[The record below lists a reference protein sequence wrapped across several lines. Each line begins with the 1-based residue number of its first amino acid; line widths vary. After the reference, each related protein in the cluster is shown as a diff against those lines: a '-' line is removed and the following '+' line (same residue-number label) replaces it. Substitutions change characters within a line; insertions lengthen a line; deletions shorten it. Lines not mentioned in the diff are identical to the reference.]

1 MPQAGT
7 GIIPQTGAI
16 LTELEAATRRAYI
29 PSLYVQL
36 YQASPLFNALM
47 DSAFLASGGLSPVT
61 APVQGNSMVNGQWTD
76 YSGAFN
82 QPVTT
87 PGIQNAEFNLKAFVT
102 TIPFLGFEGLVQDNF
117 SVVPLIDARMNDAT
131 NYTIQQLATSLYN
144 NVSNTQQLIGLPGA
158 IDDGTAASTY
168 GGIARNTTN
177 SSGLAWW
184 ASSTVSNAG
193 AAVTPTRNLMFQY
206 INQVTKK
213 NGEMPKMAVMGIG
226 TWNMLAQDFTSQERY
241 VQGTGG
247 YSSGTAETL
256 FTALMVGSIPFYAD
270 PYCPE
275 GVVYLLNT
283 DYVNLYVHEKAAFHF
298 TGFVSQLP
306 NNQFGYIGA
315 ILTLLELVNVKPQS
329 HGKFLNLAYTP
340 I

>member
-7 GIIPQTGAI
+7 GIIPANGPI
-16 LTELEAATRRAYI
+16 LAELEATTRRAYI
-29 PSLYVQL
+29 PSLFVQL

-102 TIPFLGFEGLVQDNF
+102 TIPFLGFEGLVQDNY
-117 SVVPLIDARMNDAT
+117 SVVPLIDGRMNDAAS
-131 NYTIQQLATSLYN
+131 YTIQQLATALYTNVN
-144 NVSNTQQLIGLPGA
+144 NNQQLIGLPGA
-158 IDDGTAASTY
+158 IDDGTQAATY
-168 GGIARNTTN
+168 GGIARSTTN
-177 SSGLAWW
+177 TSGLAWW
-184 ASSTVSNAG
+184 QSSTVSNSG
-193 AAVTPTRNLMFQY
+193 GAVTPTRNLMFQY

-213 NGEMPKMAVMGIG
+213 NGEMPKMGVMGIG
-226 TWNMLAQDFTSQERY
+226 TWNLLAQDFTPQERY

-247 YSSGTAETL
+247 YPSSGGESL
-256 FTALMVGSIPFYAD
+256 FTALMVGTVPFYCD

-275 GVVYLLNT
+275 GVLYLLNT
-283 DYVNLYVHEKAAFHF
+283 DYINLYVHEKAAFHF

-329 HGKFLNLAYTP
+329 HGKFLNLAFTN